1 MLTIHLSFQT
11 AVDGEAIKRPVPD
24 FIQLYKDIC
33 VSISSRPCMKAKI
46 IEIRDFLQLIR
57 QMADVCF
64 TKMVEGEIAPC
75 IENILVMFKARNEIW
90 LKMEK
95 SNGQTGQICKTF
107 STLRERIATYMNADF
122 DVFSKA
128 LVAFSKMTLPKNS
141 VDIDEAEADSNEDVQ
156 ELERELMTPDKS
168 PAKAVREVQAAQSV
182 QSVQSMATVS
192 IFS

>member
-11 AVDGEAIKRPVPD
+11 AVAGDGIKQPVPD

-33 VSISSRPCMKAKI
+33 ASISSRPCMKAKI

-64 TKMVEGEIAPC
+64 TKMEEGEIAPC
-75 IENILVMFKARNEIW
+75 IENILVMFKARNERW
-90 LKMEK
+90 LEMEK
-95 SNGQTGQICKTF
+95 TSGKTCKAF
-107 STLRERIATYMNADF
+107 STQREKIATYMNADF

-141 VDIDEAEADSNEDVQ
+141 VDVDEAEVDSNEDVK
-156 ELERELMTPDKS
+156 ELERELMTSDKS
-168 PAKAVREVQAAQSV
+168 PAKAVREEQAARSF
-182 QSVQSMATVS
+182 QSMATVS
-192 IFS
+192 IFSYRFS